1 MRIIMILENFKPLLA
16 SLYDGI
22 NPAFRPGISGVAEQL
37 RMAFSEIKLSKSTNK
52 FVTKGVK
59 P

>member
-1 MRIIMILENFKPLLA
+1 MILENFKPLLA